1 MVATGYASRSESLPG
16 SVRIHVQGRTMPR
29 LTENRGRCVLRSSL
43 LVVAILIASAGHAQ
57 LRNDPQP
64 AVVYDTPQL
73 TVEDCR
79 TTDPSAGDAC
89 VANHEEA
96 PAGDYASGYV
106 PDYYGEEAPVYDAA
120 PNVYLGVSL
129 LPYDYWG
136 WPYYG
141 FGYGYA
147 YCCGWPYY
155 GYGWPYYGYAYWGG
169 GYWGGSSHGHGHHDG
184 DHGDW
189 GHHDGGHHDGDHG
202 DWGHHDGGH
211 AGHGSPTVAGA
222 AERTMTAPNSPR
234 AGTALNNR
242 SNFASTPA
250 GAARTSAPTN
260 QFSGANRFASRATLP
275 SASYYSAAR
284 ATSGANPA
292 TSAYA
297 SAATNYRGSAGAGYA
312 NGRGIAATSTR
323 SMNQA
328 YRGTSMPS
336 RGYAPSA
343 GRASATARSDGYAS
357 AQRYAGARTPY
368 AQQHYAPSNRAY
380 ASTAMPR
387 SSSSAARGPMPAYSG
402 ARGTMPSYARGGSG
416 SAPHGGGH
424 AATAAASHAGG
435 GNYSRGAHGH

>member
-1 MVATGYASRSESLPG
+1 M
-16 SVRIHVQGRTMPR
+16 
-29 LTENRGRCVLRSSL
+29 LRSSL
-43 LVVAILIASAGHAQ
+43 LVVALLIASAGHAQ
-57 LRNDPQP
+57 LRIDAQP

-96 PAGDYASGYV
+96 PAGDYASGYA
-106 PDYYGEEAPVYDAA
+106 PDYYGEEAPIYDAA
-120 PNVYLGVSL
+120 PNVYLGVSVA
-129 LPYDYWG
+129 PYDYWG
-136 WPYYG
+136 WPYYGAWSWPYYG

-169 GYWGGSSHGHGHHDG
+169 GYWGGSSHEH
-184 DHGDW
+184 

-211 AGHGSPTVAGA
+211 AGHDSPTVAGA
-222 AERTMTAPNSPR
+222 AERTMAAPNLSR

-260 QFSGANRFASRATLP
+260 QFSGANRFAGRATLP

-284 ATSGANPA
+284 TSSGANPA

-297 SAATNYRGSAGAGYA
+297 SAATNYRSSAGAGYA
-312 NGRGIAATSTR
+312 NGRGIAATNTR
-323 SMNQA
+323 STNQA

-380 ASTAMPR
+380 AATAMPR
-387 SSSSAARGPMPAYSG
+387 SSAARGPMSAYSG
-402 ARGTMPSYARGGSG
+402 ARGAMPSYTRGGSG
-416 SAPHGGGH
+416 SAPHGGQ
-424 AATAAASHAGG
+424 AATAAPHAGG
-435 GNYSRGAHGH
+435 GSYSRGGHGH